1 MGKKTQKQR
10 EDAFLRLLSNF
21 AIEQKQNLP
30 ERVDLMAF
38 FDLLDEHNVQVRA
51 KWERNKVLNLIKC
64 LFAPSI
70 CEWRLKG
77 SHHNKKKDLF
87 AKKFH
92 KMATMSEQLKTEE
105 KK

>member
-64 LFAPSI
+64 LLAR
-70 CEWRLKG
+70 RLKG
-77 SHHNKKKDLF
+77 SHH
-87 AKKFH
+87 
-92 KMATMSEQLKTEE
+92 
-105 KK
+105 

>member
-70 CEWRLKG
+70 CERRLKG
-77 SHHNKKKDLF
+77 SHH
-87 AKKFH
+87 
-92 KMATMSEQLKTEE
+92 
-105 KK
+105 